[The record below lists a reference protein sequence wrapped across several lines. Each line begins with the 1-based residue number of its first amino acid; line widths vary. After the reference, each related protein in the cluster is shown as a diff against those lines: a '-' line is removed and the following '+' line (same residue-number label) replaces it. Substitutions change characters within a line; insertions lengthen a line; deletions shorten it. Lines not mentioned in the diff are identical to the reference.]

1 MKLFHISDLHI
12 GKQLHLHDMAESQR
26 KMLHQIVENAKR
38 EQPDG
43 ILIAGDIYDKSAPS
57 GEAFSIF
64 DEFLKE
70 INELQPKIPVFLI
83 AGNHDSQLRLQYAS
97 RFLEKEE
104 IYISAMP
111 PQSEEEWLKKIT
123 LEDTY
128 GPVHIYLLP
137 FVRPADGKNF
147 FREEK
152 DIRTYDDAVAAFL
165 EREQIDTRERNVL
178 VAHQFFTSGTV
189 EPERRESE
197 MRYISVGGI
206 DNVSTSH
213 VEDFDYVALGH
224 IHTCQKIGHAH
235 IRYSGTPLKY
245 SVSEANDQKG
255 ITVVTLLEK
264 GKEVE
269 LDFIPLVMEPDV
281 KKVKGTLTDVIAM
294 CDETLKEDY
303 VSITLT
309 DEETL
314 FRPKDRLQEFYHHI
328 LEVNF
333 ENRRTKALLQKE
345 TVDVTQENPL
355 ELFADFYQE
364 MNGQPMSEAEELV
377 MKEILEKLG

>member
-12 GKQLHLHDMAESQR
+12 GKQLHLHDMANIQR
-26 KMLHQIVENAKR
+26 KMLHQIVEHAKR
-38 EQPDG
+38 ERPDG

-57 GEAFSIF
+57 GEAFAIF

-70 INELQPKIPVFLI
+70 VNELNPQIPVFLI

-97 RFLEKEE
+97 RFLEKEK

-137 FVRPADGKNF
+137 FVKPSDGKNF

-152 DIRTYDDAVAAFL
+152 EIRTYDDAVAAFL

-178 VAHQFFTSGTV
+178 VAHQFFTSGAV

-206 DNVSTSH
+206 ENVSTRH

-224 IHTCQKIGHAH
+224 IHTCQKIGHPY

-264 GKEVE
+264 GKEAKIE
-269 LDFIPLVMEPDV
+269 FIPLMMEPDV
-281 KKVKGTLTDVIAM
+281 KKIKGTLAEVIEM
-294 CDETLKEDY
+294 YDEKLREDY

-309 DEETL
+309 NEEML

-345 TVDVTQENPL
+345 VVDVTQENPL
-355 ELFADFYQE
+355 ELFADFYQD
-364 MNGQPMSEAEELV
+364 MNGQPMSEAEERV
-377 MKEILEKLG
+377 IKEILENLG